1 MIFIFLF
8 VFAIEWVW
16 SSRKAW
22 ILITIFAI
30 HSPFLLPSFLGG
42 WEKGKRMTK
51 LVIKSHDFLLDLAIK
66 LVSFFRSTQESKV
79 WVSNPN
85 MDSIKC
91 FKSWLFSYFPIRVLI
106 PFHFVGAG
114 CGKERNQCPHRN
126 WKSYWL
132 TSRKIVSFSVNESI
146 KDIKNQLTKID

>member
-1 MIFIFLF
+1 MIALDR
-8 VFAIEWVW
+8 AE
-16 SSRKAW
+16 R
-22 ILITIFAI
+22 
-30 HSPFLLPSFLGG
+30 
-42 WEKGKRMTK
+42 
-51 LVIKSHDFLLDLAIK
+51 HDFLLRFSLFILLFFFLLFLVWKRKGGYNNRSRDQKSCLSSRSIAIE